1 MTLDQM
7 TIVGLIA
14 AALALF
20 VWDRWRYDVV
30 AFSVLL
36 AAVVLGL
43 VPAREAF
50 SGFGHPA
57 TITVAAILVL
67 SHTLARTGASEILAR
82 IIERSA

>member
-67 SHTLARTGASEILAR
+67 SHTLARTGR
-82 IIERSA
+82 PRSRRR